1 MTKDSDLQV
10 PSNRSTRSR
19 IGLVVDGTNV
29 MAAAK
34 TTAAAESARVEQ
46 IWMAQ
51 PPTWPDIMTTLAA
64 AAAKIST
71 IGLGTSIVPIYPC
84 HPLVLAQQALSLSL
98 CMILHLIGCVLE

>member
-46 IWMAQ
+46 I
-51 PPTWPDIMTTLAA
+51 
-64 AAAKIST
+64 
-71 IGLGTSIVPIYPC
+71 
-84 HPLVLAQQALSLSL
+84 
-98 CMILHLIGCVLE
+98 